1 MLQPQQ
7 KQFYQSEECQKSDL
21 HPYTQYSRY
30 HSLKYIQ
37 FSFFFDMVE
46 WIFLYVSHC
55 TGEDITRKQ
64 TLPAQEQ
71 RKIDSPT
78 NKFQE
83 R

>member
-7 KQFYQSEECQKSDL
+7 KQFYQSEECRKSDL
-21 HPYTQYSRY
+21 HPYTQYFRY
-30 HSLKYIQ
+30 HSLKCIQ
-37 FSFFFDMVE
+37 YSSSFDMVE
-46 WIFLYVSHC
+46 WIFLYVFHC
-55 TGEDITRKQ
+55 TGEDITHKQ

>member
-1 MLQPQQ
+1 
-7 KQFYQSEECQKSDL
+7 
-21 HPYTQYSRY
+21 
-30 HSLKYIQ
+30 
-37 FSFFFDMVE
+37 MVE

-78 NKFQE
+78 NIIPRAVNCPE
-83 R
+83 EGDSA